1 MVSCHKLHRG
11 TLGGLPARLELIFS
25 SEMPCEIA
33 VAPTHPQRQ
42 RMRTQ
47 GGRGGNAA
55 GDDDERGGDGGAGR
69 GGRAETASA
78 LFCLK

>member
-1 MVSCHKLHRG
+1 MSEE

-33 VAPTHPQRQ
+33 VAPPHIPNDNVCERREGEGATPPVMT
-42 RMRTQ
+42 MR
-47 GGRGGNAA
+47 
-55 GDDDERGGDGGAGR
+55 RGGDGGAGR

>member
-33 VAPTHPQRQ
+33 VAPPHIPNDNVCERREGEGATPPVMTMGEEGTEALAVVGVRRQHQRC
-42 RMRTQ
+42 
-47 GGRGGNAA
+47 
-55 GDDDERGGDGGAGR
+55 
-69 GGRAETASA
+69 SV
-78 LFCLK
+78 